1 MPVLT
6 GLSGNEIYCLQLK
19 GLSPGELVIG
29 NSVHSIG
36 FLGGLSAGLTSI
48 MGGEVSE
55 ITEIISDG
63 RQLSQ
68 ARLIEEARRHNA
80 YGITGVTSELRQMQ
94 GAVEFLSVASCVHGE
109 SAGGSR
115 VPFSTSSNG
124 QELFCLLDAGYL
136 PNAQAVIR
144 DKDTWISQ
152 DDILATSIKAGR
164 G

>member
-1 MPVLT
+1 
-6 GLSGNEIYCLQLK
+6 
-19 GLSPGELVIG
+19 
-29 NSVHSIG
+29 
-36 FLGGLSAGLTSI
+36 
-48 MGGEVSE
+48 
-55 ITEIISDG
+55 
-63 RQLSQ
+63 
-68 ARLIEEARRHNA
+68 
-80 YGITGVTSELRQMQ
+80 MQ